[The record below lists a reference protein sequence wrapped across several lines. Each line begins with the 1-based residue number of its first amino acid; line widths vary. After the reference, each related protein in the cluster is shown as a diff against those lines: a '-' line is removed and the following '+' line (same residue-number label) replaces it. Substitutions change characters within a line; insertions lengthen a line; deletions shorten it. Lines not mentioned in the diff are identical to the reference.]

1 MNTPFHLTRRRL
13 LTAAL
18 GGAALGALAAC
29 GEDTPA
35 PAPTVKAAASPP
47 AAPTPASPA
56 AISSPAPPAST
67 PAAAT
72 PSPASGPPAGTRL
85 PDIAAR
91 VRQAQSDI
99 GIQPP
104 APATA
109 SDSPIEVPANI
120 VAARAE
126 RLVTLSE
133 RDQTS
138 ATAWRNIG
146 WQTNFEISLVKFDEI
161 FSGGVPRDGIPPIDE
176 PKFTDFAEA
185 VQFIAGREP
194 VIALR
199 VNGEARA
206 YPLQI
211 LTYHEIVNDVIGGR
225 PVAVTFCPLCNS
237 SVVFDR
243 EVLGSVLR
251 FGVSG
256 NLRNSDLI
264 MWDDVTET
272 WWQQLTG
279 EGLVGHL
286 AGVTLDF
293 VPSQLISFDEFKAAF
308 PDGQVLSRDTGFP
321 RQYGRNPYSG
331 YDTTDGR
338 PFLFQGRMDDRLR
351 ATERVVAVEVGDE
364 SAAYPFTELSTRRV
378 VNDEVGGEKIVV
390 FWTPETS
397 SALGKSAIADAQ
409 AVGSGVAYGRVVD
422 WRELTF
428 TVQDDA
434 FTDQETGSTW
444 DVTGRALTGPLA
456 GAELPPL
463 VHANHFWFAW
473 AAFRP
478 ATRVYTDTASP

>member
-1 MNTPFHLTRRRL
+1 MSGMWRSDSLGRRRL
-13 LTAAL
+13 LTVAL
-18 GGAALGALAAC
+18 GGAAVGLLAAC
-29 GEDTPA
+29 GEDTPP
-35 PAPTVKAAASPP
+35 PAPTVEATASSPSAPTAAPAAAS
-47 AAPTPASPA
+47 
-56 AISSPAPPAST
+56 
-67 PAAAT
+67 

-85 PDIAAR
+85 PDVAAR
-91 VRQAQSDI
+91 VRQAQGDI

-109 SDSPIEVPANI
+109 SDSPIEVPADI
-120 VAARAE
+120 VAARAD

-133 RDQTS
+133 RDQIS

-146 WQTNFEISLVKFDEI
+146 WKTNFELSLVKFDEI
-161 FSGGVPRDGIPPIDE
+161 FSGGVPRDGIPPIDD

-194 VIALR
+194 VVALR

-211 LTYHEIVNDVIGGR
+211 LTFHEIVNDVIGGR

-286 AGVTLDF
+286 AGVTLTF
-293 VPSQLISFDEFKAAF
+293 LPSQLIAFDEFKAAF
-308 PDGQVLSRDTGFP
+308 PDGQVLSRDTGFSRP
-321 RQYGRNPYSG
+321 YGRNPYGG
-331 YDTTDGR
+331 YDTVDDRPFQSQGRLEER
-338 PFLFQGRMDDRLR
+338 PFLFQGRLDTRLR
-351 ATERVVAVEVGDE
+351 ATERVVALEINGEAV
-364 SAAYPFTELSTRRV
+364 AYPFTELSEQRV

-390 FWTPETS
+390 LWTPNTV
-397 SALGKSAIADAQ
+397 SALDKTSIADSG

-422 WRELTF
+422 GRELTLV
-428 TVQDDA
+428 VQENA
-434 FTDQETGSTW
+434 FKDQETGSTW
-444 DVTGRALTGPLA
+444 DITGRALSGQLA
-456 GAELPPL
+456 GKELPPL

-478 ATRVYTDTASP
+478 ATRVFAAGTSS

>member
-1 MNTPFHLTRRRL
+1 MKTPIHLTRRRL

-18 GGAALGALAAC
+18 GGAALGVLAAC
-29 GEDTPA
+29 GEDSP
-35 PAPTVKAAASPP
+35 PAPTVEATASPASSPAAASVVATA
-47 AAPTPASPA
+47 AAPA
-56 AISSPAPPAST
+56 
-67 PAAAT
+67 
-72 PSPASGPPAGTRL
+72 PASGPPAGTRL

-91 VRQAQSDI
+91 VRQAQGDV
-99 GIQPP
+99 GILPP

-109 SDSPIEVPANI
+109 SDSPIAVPADI
-120 VAARAE
+120 LAARAD
-126 RLVTLSE
+126 RLITLSD
-133 RDQTS
+133 RDQLS

-146 WQTNFEISLVKFDEI
+146 WKTDFDSSLVHFDEI

-176 PKFTDFAEA
+176 PKFTDFAES
-185 VQFIAGREP
+185 VQFVAGREP
-194 VIALR
+194 VVALR

-243 EVLGSVLR
+243 EVFGSVLR

-286 AGVTLDF
+286 AGVNLDF
-293 VPSQLISFDEFKAAF
+293 VPSQLIGFDEFKAAY
-308 PDGQVLSRDTGFP
+308 PNGQVLSRDTGFP
-321 RQYGRNPYSG
+321 RPYGRNPYSG
-331 YDTTDGR
+331 YDSTDGR
-338 PFLFQGRMDDRLR
+338 PFLFQGRLDERLR
-351 ATERVVAVEVGDE
+351 ATERVVAVDIGGE
-364 SAAYPFTELSTRRV
+364 SAAYPFTELSTQRV
-378 VNDEVGGEKIVV
+378 VNDVVGGEKIVV
-390 FWTPETS
+390 FWTPETA
-397 SALGKSAIADAQ
+397 SALGSSAIADAD
-409 AVGSGVAYGRVVD
+409 AVGSGVAYGRVVGG
-422 WRELTF
+422 RELTF
-428 TVQDDA
+428 AVKDDA

-444 DVTGRALTGPLA
+444 DVTGRALTGELA

-478 ATRVYTDTASP
+478 ATRVYTAGANS

>member
-1 MNTPFHLTRRRL
+1 MKTPIHLTRRRL
-13 LTAAL
+13 LAAVL
-18 GGAALGALAAC
+18 GGALLGVLAAC
-29 GEDTPA
+29 GEDA
-35 PAPTVKAAASPP
+35 PP
-47 AAPTPASPA
+47 AAPTVESTASPPSASTAAPAEVTSSPA
-56 AISSPAPPAST
+56 AQ
-67 PAAAT
+67 AAAQAT
-72 PSPASGPPAGTRL
+72 EPPPASGPPAGTRL

-91 VRQAQSDI
+91 VRQAQGDV
-99 GIQPP
+99 GILPP

-109 SDSPIEVPANI
+109 SDSPIEVPADLL
-120 VAARAE
+120 AARAD
-126 RLVTLSE
+126 RLITLSD
-133 RDQTS
+133 RDQLS

-146 WQTNFEISLVKFDEI
+146 WKTDFETSLVHFDEI

-185 VQFIAGREP
+185 VQFVAGREP
-194 VIALR
+194 VVALR

-243 EVLGSVLR
+243 EIFGSVLR

-286 AGVTLDF
+286 AGVTLNF
-293 VPSQLISFDEFKAAF
+293 VPSQLIAFDEFKAAF

-321 RQYGRNPYSG
+321 RPYGRNPYSG
-331 YDTTDGR
+331 YDTTEGR

-351 ATERVVAVEVGDE
+351 ATERVVAVDVGGE
-364 SAAYPFTELSTRRV
+364 SAAYPFTELSTQRV

-390 FWTPETS
+390 FWTPETA
-397 SALGKSAIADAQ
+397 SALGSSAIADAD

-422 WRELTF
+422 GRELTF
-428 TVQDDA
+428 AVKDDA

-444 DVTGRALTGPLA
+444 DVTGRALSGELA

-478 ATRVYTDTASP
+478 ATRVYTAGANS